1 MVYACSLPKLLLGQI
16 VLLRYIGI
24 PYFMDHSRILASITF
39 KELFSCILGVQH
51 EMCQQ
56 YP

>member
-1 MVYACSLPKLLLGQI
+1 
-16 VLLRYIGI
+16 
-24 PYFMDHSRILASITF
+24 MDHSRILASITF